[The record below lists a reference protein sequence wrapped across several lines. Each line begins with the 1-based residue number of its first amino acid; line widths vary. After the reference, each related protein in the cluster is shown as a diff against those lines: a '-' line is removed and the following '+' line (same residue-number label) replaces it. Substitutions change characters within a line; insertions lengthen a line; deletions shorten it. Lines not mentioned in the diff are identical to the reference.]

1 MIDICTHHP
10 RFNMYYI
17 KGLLAAA
24 QLVRPEQRV
33 FIFYIKLYLFL
44 VSSASLREFSQGHL

>member
-24 QLVRPEQRV
+24 QLVRPEQRA